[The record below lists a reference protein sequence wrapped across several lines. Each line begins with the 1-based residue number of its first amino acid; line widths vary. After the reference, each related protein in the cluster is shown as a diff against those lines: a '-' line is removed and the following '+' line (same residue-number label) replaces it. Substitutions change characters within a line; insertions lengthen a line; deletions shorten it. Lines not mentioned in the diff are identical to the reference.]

1 MMHIFWVLSC
11 CASTATEE
19 DEIII
24 STSHVGFDLI
34 KVITTEENMTL
45 VLQYYHAHCRAKIFL
60 FHCLYMFL
68 LFNPG

>member
-45 VLQYYHAHCRAKIFL
+45 VFQYYHAHCWA
-60 FHCLYMFL
+60 
-68 LFNPG
+68 